1 MKIISNIF
9 LTCLLY
15 INIQDGTIARGCADP
30 NFCSSVIKTGFSS
43 CSTCNKNYCNHQEVS
58 SRISTFI
65 VGYTGISVSTA
76 DLRLRQLWMD
86 YFRAPALGKGI
97 KGSALQCYKCNVTR
111 TGTKDCEK
119 ELAKTH
125 SVRCSHPSNTCITY
139 VTGSELIRDCATSKF
154 CESLKPIPGI
164 VLCLQC
170 SKKSLCNN
178 DTIPY

>member
-1 MKIISNIF
+1 MYQPFTATVEINLKRVPFINCSNYSIHF
-9 LTCLLY
+9 NQCMTY
-15 INIQDGTIARGCADP
+15 STNRTIARGCADP

-65 VGYTGISVSTA
+65 VGYT
-76 DLRLRQLWMD
+76 
-86 YFRAPALGKGI
+86 
-97 KGSALQCYKCNVTR
+97 GSALQCYKCNVTR